1 MTDLADMLAIGP
13 LLDRPV
19 RGLSG
24 GEQQRV
30 ALARALAP
38 KPSILLLD
46 EPFAAVDPATRQ
58 VLRRELREL
67 HEREGITTLQVTH
80 DFDEALRLGDL
91 VAVLSEGRIAQSG
104 TPEQVFRYPNYR
116 LRRPVRRDRQR
127 DRGNRGADRSCQ
139 RTRAVPGPLHRR
151 ELELDV
157 VAEREG
163 PMHAVIR
170 PEDIVLSLTLQ
181 AGSARNHIEGRVSRL
196 ERMGPVTM
204 VHLDVGRPLIA
215 SLTSQSV
222 DEMALRPGMSRWWHS
237 RPPRSF
243 WCKLHPCPPASFTS
257 ISTPSSS
264 KSAASITPS
273 SVSVELLVV
282 GGRRD
287 QRGVVQSASYGARR
301 FGIHAGMPIAEA
313 VRLCPQA
320 TFFQGAFAQYRTA
333 SLAVRRVLEEF
344 SPTVV
349 SASLDEA
356 YLDFAGTERLYPVS
370 LLPIAEQ
377 LRDRV
382 KQETGLDC
390 SVGIG
395 PNRMIAKLASD
406 YAKPR
411 GLMEVRA
418 GWEEGFLAGLPLR
431 AMPGV
436 GPKTAERW
444 AELGLVDVHQVQM
457 MDERALERLI
467 GPDAR
472 ALKLRARGQGGT
484 VLRADRLPKS
494 VSRET
499 TLSHDMRDPEKLER
513 ILALLTARVA
523 GQLRDEQILARTVTM
538 KLRHDDFR
546 TVTRR
551 QTLETATDLDAELY
565 RAARDLFRVAF
576 EEVRRRNRG
585 VRLIGIAA
593 TNLGT
598 VAEPDLFEP
607 PERDRLR
614 QLTAAVDKVRGK
626 FGFNSVTAATI
637 LELRQRRGKP

>member
-1 MTDLADMLAIGP
+1 MPARIIHVDLDAFF
-13 LLDRPV
+13 V
-19 RGLSG
+19 
-24 GEQQRV
+24 EV
-30 ALARALAP
+30 C
-38 KPSILLLD
+38 
-46 EPFAAVDPATRQ
+46 RQ
-58 VLRRELREL
+58 HHPELR
-67 HEREGITTLQVTH
+67 
-80 DFDEALRLGDL
+80 
-91 VAVLSEGRIAQSG
+91 
-104 TPEQVFRYPNYR
+104 
-116 LRRPVRRDRQR
+116 
-127 DRGNRGADRSCQ
+127 
-139 RTRAVPGPLHRR
+139 
-151 ELELDV
+151 
-157 VAEREG
+157 
-163 PMHAVIR
+163 
-170 PEDIVLSLTLQ
+170 
-181 AGSARNHIEGRVSRL
+181 
-196 ERMGPVTM
+196 
-204 VHLDVGRPLIA
+204 
-215 SLTSQSV
+215 
-222 DEMALRPGMSRWWHS
+222 
-237 RPPRSF
+237 
-243 WCKLHPCPPASFTS
+243 
-257 ISTPSSS
+257 
-264 KSAASITPS
+264 
-273 SVSVELLVV
+273 SVELLVV

-333 SLAVRRVLEEF
+333 SLSVRRVLEEF

-390 SVGIG
+390 SVGVG

-411 GLMEVRA
+411 GLMEVRT

-499 TLSHDMRDPEKLER
+499 TLSHDLRDPEKLER

-576 EEVRRRNRG
+576 DEVRRRNRG

-593 TNLGT
+593 SNLGT
-598 VAEPDLFEP
+598 VAEPDLFEA

-614 QLTAAVDKVRGK
+614 QLAAAVDKVRGK

-637 LELRQRRGKP
+637 LKLRQRRGKP

>member
-1 MTDLADMLAIGP
+1 MPARILHVDLDAFF
-13 LLDRPV
+13 V
-19 RGLSG
+19 
-24 GEQQRV
+24 EV
-30 ALARALAP
+30 C
-38 KPSILLLD
+38 
-46 EPFAAVDPATRQ
+46 
-58 VLRRELREL
+58 RRHHPELR
-67 HEREGITTLQVTH
+67 
-80 DFDEALRLGDL
+80 D
-91 VAVLSEGRIAQSG
+91 
-104 TPEQVFRYPNYR
+104 
-116 LRRPVRRDRQR
+116 
-127 DRGNRGADRSCQ
+127 
-139 RTRAVPGPLHRR
+139 
-151 ELELDV
+151 
-157 VAEREG
+157 
-163 PMHAVIR
+163 
-170 PEDIVLSLTLQ
+170 
-181 AGSARNHIEGRVSRL
+181 
-196 ERMGPVTM
+196 
-204 VHLDVGRPLIA
+204 
-215 SLTSQSV
+215 
-222 DEMALRPGMSRWWHS
+222 
-237 RPPRSF
+237 
-243 WCKLHPCPPASFTS
+243 
-257 ISTPSSS
+257 
-264 KSAASITPS
+264 
-273 SVSVELLVV
+273 VELLVV
-282 GGRRD
+282 GGRRE

-320 TFFQGAFAQYRTA
+320 TFFQGAFTHYRDA
-333 SLAVRRVLEEF
+333 SLEVRRVLQDF

-349 SASLDEA
+349 MASLDEA

-370 LLPIAEQ
+370 LLPVAQQ
-377 LRDRV
+377 LRETVRE
-382 KQETGLDC
+382 KTGLDC

-395 PNRMIAKLASD
+395 PNRMVAKLASD

-444 AELGLVDVHQVQM
+444 AELGLVDVYEVQQ
-457 MDERALERLI
+457 MDDRALERLI
-467 GPDAR
+467 GTDAR

-484 VLRADRLPKS
+484 VLRPDRLPKS

-499 TLSHDMRDPEKLER
+499 TLSYDLRDPAKLER

-551 QTLETATDLDAELY
+551 HTLETATDLDAELY
-565 RAARDLFRVAF
+565 HAARDLFRTAF

-593 TNLGT
+593 TNLAT
-598 VAEPDLFEP
+598 VAEPDLFEA
-607 PERDRLR
+607 PERGRLR

-626 FGFNSVTAATI
+626 FGFNSVTPATI

>member
-1 MTDLADMLAIGP
+1 VPARIVHVDLDAFF
-13 LLDRPV
+13 V
-19 RGLSG
+19 
-24 GEQQRV
+24 EV
-30 ALARALAP
+30 C
-38 KPSILLLD
+38 
-46 EPFAAVDPATRQ
+46 RQ
-58 VLRRELREL
+58 NHPELR
-67 HEREGITTLQVTH
+67 
-80 DFDEALRLGDL
+80 A
-91 VAVLSEGRIAQSG
+91 
-104 TPEQVFRYPNYR
+104 
-116 LRRPVRRDRQR
+116 
-127 DRGNRGADRSCQ
+127 
-139 RTRAVPGPLHRR
+139 
-151 ELELDV
+151 
-157 VAEREG
+157 
-163 PMHAVIR
+163 
-170 PEDIVLSLTLQ
+170 
-181 AGSARNHIEGRVSRL
+181 
-196 ERMGPVTM
+196 
-204 VHLDVGRPLIA
+204 
-215 SLTSQSV
+215 
-222 DEMALRPGMSRWWHS
+222 
-237 RPPRSF
+237 
-243 WCKLHPCPPASFTS
+243 
-257 ISTPSSS
+257 
-264 KSAASITPS
+264 
-273 SVSVELLVV
+273 VELLVV

-320 TFFQGAFAQYRTA
+320 TFFQGDFAGYRTA
-333 SLAVRRVLEEF
+333 SLTVRRVLEDF

-377 LRDRV
+377 LRERV

-444 AELGLVDVHQVQM
+444 AELGLVDVHQVQRM
-457 MDERALERLI
+457 EERALERLI

-484 VLRADRLPKS
+484 VLRPERLPKS

-499 TLSHDMRDPEKLER
+499 TLSRDVRDPAELER
-513 ILALLTARVA
+513 ILALLTSRVA
-523 GQLRDEQILARTVTM
+523 SQLRDEQILARTVTM

-565 RAARDLFRVAF
+565 GAARELFRAAF
-576 EEVRRRNRG
+576 EEVRKRDRG

-598 VAEPDLFEP
+598 TAEPDLFESAD
-607 PERDRLR
+607 RGRLR

-626 FGFNSVTAATI
+626 FGFNSVTPATI
-637 LELRQRRGKP
+637 LKLKRRRGKP

>member
-1 MTDLADMLAIGP
+1 MPARIIHVDLDAFF
-13 LLDRPV
+13 V
-19 RGLSG
+19 
-24 GEQQRV
+24 EV
-30 ALARALAP
+30 C
-38 KPSILLLD
+38 
-46 EPFAAVDPATRQ
+46 RQ
-58 VLRRELREL
+58 HHPELR
-67 HEREGITTLQVTH
+67 
-80 DFDEALRLGDL
+80 
-91 VAVLSEGRIAQSG
+91 
-104 TPEQVFRYPNYR
+104 
-116 LRRPVRRDRQR
+116 
-127 DRGNRGADRSCQ
+127 
-139 RTRAVPGPLHRR
+139 
-151 ELELDV
+151 
-157 VAEREG
+157 
-163 PMHAVIR
+163 
-170 PEDIVLSLTLQ
+170 
-181 AGSARNHIEGRVSRL
+181 
-196 ERMGPVTM
+196 
-204 VHLDVGRPLIA
+204 
-215 SLTSQSV
+215 
-222 DEMALRPGMSRWWHS
+222 
-237 RPPRSF
+237 
-243 WCKLHPCPPASFTS
+243 
-257 ISTPSSS
+257 
-264 KSAASITPS
+264 
-273 SVSVELLVV
+273 SVELLVV

-406 YAKPR
+406 HAKPR
-411 GLMEVRA
+411 GLMEVRT
-418 GWEEGFLAGLPLR
+418 GWEEGFLAGLPLG

-551 QTLETATDLDAELY
+551 QILETATDLDAELY

-576 EEVRRRNRG
+576 DEVRRRNRG

-593 TNLGT
+593 SNLGT
-598 VAEPDLFEP
+598 VAEPDLFEA
-607 PERDRLR
+607 PERGRLR

-626 FGFNSVTAATI
+626 FGFNSMTAATI